1 MTRSPIVVIGGGGHC
16 LTIAGVIDAEGKWEI
31 AGFVDPDGAAP
42 LAKLG
47 VPWLGDDDAITDLS
61 IQHAHVG
68 IGQIKSSKKR
78 KAIYERLIGSDIE
91 LPVIVAPSAYV
102 ASTADIGRGTLVA
115 HGSVVN
121 TQAEIGRNGILNN
134 RCVIEHGVVIGNH
147 CHIAPG
153 AIVLG
158 ECSIGDESF
167 VGAGAIVKEG
177 VRIGSNVV
185 VGAGVIVKSDVPDG
199 VVIR

>member
-1 MTRSPIVVIGGGGHC
+1 VARSPIVIIGGGGHC
-16 LTIAGVIDAEGKWEI
+16 LTIAGVIDAEGRWEI
-31 AGFVDPDGAAP
+31 AGFVGPDGDAP

-47 VPWLGDDDAITDLS
+47 VPWLGDDDVITDLS
-61 IQHAHVG
+61 IEHAHVG
-68 IGQIKSSKKR
+68 IGQIKSAKKR
-78 KAIYERLIGSDIE
+78 KAIYECLIGSDIE

-134 RCVIEHGVVIGNH
+134 RCVIEHGTVIGNH

-158 ECSIGDESF
+158 ECSIGNESF
-167 VGAGAIVKEG
+167 IGAGAIVREG

-185 VGAGVIVKSDVPDG
+185 VGAGAIVKSDVPDG
-199 VVIR
+199 AVIR

>member
-1 MTRSPIVVIGGGGHC
+1 MAKSPIVIIGGGGHC
-16 LTIAGVIDAEGKWEI
+16 LTIFGVIDAEGKWEI
-31 AGFVDPDGAAP
+31 AGFIDPDSAAP
-42 LAKLG
+42 LVKLG
-47 VPWLGDDDAITDLS
+47 VPWLGDDDTLTNLS
-61 IQHAHVG
+61 IEHAHVG
-68 IGQIKSSKKR
+68 IGQIKSPKKR
-78 KAIYERLIGSDIE
+78 KVAYERLIGSDIG

-102 ASTADIGRGTLVA
+102 ASTADIGHGTMIA
-115 HGSVVN
+115 HGSIVN

-134 RCVIEHGVVIGNH
+134 RCVIEHGAVIGNH

-177 VRIGSNVV
+177 IRIGSNVV
-185 VGAGVIVKSDVPDG
+185 VGAGVIVKSNVPDG
-199 VVIR
+199 VVIK